1 MIVKYLGVLEKKSGG
16 CRPCG
21 RKKTSKKI
29 VASRKSFTLLSGAT
43 KMFYLGREAE
53 VSDADGRFLV
63 ESFPDAFQE
72 VK

>member
-1 MIVKYLGVLEKKSGG
+1 MIVKYLGVLEKQVRG

-21 RKKTSKKI
+21 RKRTSKKV

-43 KMFYLGREAE
+43 KMFYLNREAE

-63 ESFPDAFQE
+63 ESFPESFEE